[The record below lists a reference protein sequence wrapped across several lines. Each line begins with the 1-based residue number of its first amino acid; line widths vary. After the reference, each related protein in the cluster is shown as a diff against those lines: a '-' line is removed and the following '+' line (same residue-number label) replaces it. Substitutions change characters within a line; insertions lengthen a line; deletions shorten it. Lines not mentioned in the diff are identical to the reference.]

1 MSIVRIN
8 CVPLACRL
16 LSKHVRIHDTQMA
29 GSAHRERHAIGKG
42 RANHAAR
49 GRPRP
54 VAYFTFAADGA
65 EDEFNFPSGPP
76 WLERSGP

>member
-1 MSIVRIN
+1 MLVFDYRT
-8 CVPLACRL
+8 V
-16 LSKHVRIHDTQMA
+16 
-29 GSAHRERHAIGKG
+29 HRG